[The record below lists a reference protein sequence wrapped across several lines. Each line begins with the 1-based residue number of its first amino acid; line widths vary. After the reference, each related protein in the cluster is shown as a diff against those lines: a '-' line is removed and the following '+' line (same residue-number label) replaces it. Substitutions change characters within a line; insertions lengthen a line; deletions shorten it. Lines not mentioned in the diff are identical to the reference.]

1 MGIQRLDHVNLRTG
15 QLSAMLQWYGDV
27 LGLHSGPRPDFPF
40 AGAWLYAGDVAVI
53 HLIDIGCLPAISSD
67 ASLRLEHF
75 SLAATDIE
83 AFEERLAASRT
94 HYQRIALAGSCN
106 CTCEIRTA
114 IICISI
120 LPPHPAAPWPD
131 LALGGHIWRQVAA
144 RLEESV

>member
-40 AGAWLYAGDVAVI
+40 AGAWLYAGEVAVI
-53 HLIDIGCLPAISSD
+53 HLIDIGCLSAISSD

-83 AFEERLAASRT
+83 AFEARLAASRT
-94 HYQRIALAGSCN
+94 HYQRIALADGGLVQLHMRDPDGN
-106 CTCEIRTA
+106 HLHLDFATA
-114 IICISI
+114 PCS
-120 LPPHPAAPWPD
+120 A
-131 LALGGHIWRQVAA
+131 VA
-144 RLEESV
+144 

>member
-40 AGAWLYAGDVAVI
+40 AGAWLYAGEVAVI
-53 HLIDIGCLPAISSD
+53 HLIDIGCLPAFSSD

-83 AFEERLAASRT
+83 AFEARLAASRT
-94 HYQRIALAGSCN
+94 HYQRIALAGGGLVQLHMRDPDGN
-106 CTCEIRTA
+106 HLHLDFATA
-114 IICISI
+114 PCS
-120 LPPHPAAPWPD
+120 A
-131 LALGGHIWRQVAA
+131 VA
-144 RLEESV
+144 

>member
-40 AGAWLYAGDVAVI
+40 PGAWLYAGEVAVI

-75 SLAATDIE
+75 SLAATGIE
-83 AFEERLAASRT
+83 AFEARLAASRT
-94 HYQRIALAGSCN
+94 HYQRIALADGGLVQLHMRDPDGN
-106 CTCEIRTA
+106 HLHLDFATA
-114 IICISI
+114 PCS
-120 LPPHPAAPWPD
+120 A
-131 LALGGHIWRQVAA
+131 VA
-144 RLEESV
+144 

>member
-40 AGAWLYAGDVAVI
+40 AGAWLYAGEVAVI
-53 HLIDIGCLPAISSD
+53 HLIDIGCRPAISSD

-83 AFEERLAASRT
+83 AFEARLAASRT
-94 HYQRIALAGSCN
+94 HYQRIALADGGLVQLHMRDPDGN
-106 CTCEIRTA
+106 HLHLDFATA
-114 IICISI
+114 PCS
-120 LPPHPAAPWPD
+120 A
-131 LALGGHIWRQVAA
+131 VA
-144 RLEESV
+144 

>member
-40 AGAWLYAGDVAVI
+40 AGAWLYAGEVAVI
-53 HLIDIGCLPAISSD
+53 HLIDIGCLSAISSD

-83 AFEERLAASRT
+83 AFEARLVASRT
-94 HYQRIALAGSCN
+94 HYQRIALAGGGLVQLHMRDPDGN
-106 CTCEIRTA
+106 HLHLDFATA
-114 IICISI
+114 PCR
-120 LPPHPAAPWPD
+120 A
-131 LALGGHIWRQVAA
+131 VA
-144 RLEESV
+144 